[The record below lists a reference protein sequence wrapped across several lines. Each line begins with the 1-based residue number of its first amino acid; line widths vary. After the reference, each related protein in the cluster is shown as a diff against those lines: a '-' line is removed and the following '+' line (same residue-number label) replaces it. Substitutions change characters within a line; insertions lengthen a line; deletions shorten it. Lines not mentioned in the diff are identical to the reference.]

1 MTITLQPLL
10 HLLSAQPQLLVDH
23 AQAYADLAADE
34 LGRSSARWKRR
45 ALLQAAALCAALVA
59 AVLAGVA
66 LMLWSLVPAT
76 QLQSPWVL
84 LATPLPPLAL
94 ALCCGWAGLAPDRES
109 AWPGLRRQ
117 FQADLALWHEASA
130 P

>member
-1 MTITLQPLL
+1 MALTLQPLL

-23 AQAYADLAADE
+23 AKAYADLAADE
-34 LGRSSARWKRR
+34 LGRSAALWKRR

-66 LMLWSLVPAT
+66 LMLWSLVPAST
-76 QLQSPWVL
+76 VQSPWVL

-94 ALCCGWAGLAPDRES
+94 ALICGWAGLGPVRAN
-109 AWPGLRRQ
+109 AWPGLRQ
-117 FQADLALWHEASA
+117 QVKADLALWHEASA
-130 P
+130 T